1 MENLSGQPRG
11 GRNVAAPPKENFF
24 FLDWPTRILYSRL
37 DSCQDF
43 EKAAGGRTAAV
54 KMPRDSKPRAV
65 RSELYR
71 DNPVTHIELYVCVF
85 LFSKISIPSLC
96 LPRRGKAK
104 KRNRLGARLI
114 AGLTPLYPFDSK
126 GNVSLLNA
134 RRHAFRFTSYF
145 RPRL

>member
-71 DNPVTHIELYVCVF
+71 DNPVTHIELYVRVC
-85 LFSKISIPSLC
+85 
-96 LPRRGKAK
+96 
-104 KRNRLGARLI
+104 
-114 AGLTPLYPFDSK
+114 
-126 GNVSLLNA
+126 VSLLEDIHPLPLPPSKRKSEKTKST
-134 RRHAFRFTSYF
+134 RRAINRRSNPALSVRFEGK
-145 RPRL
+145 RLSP